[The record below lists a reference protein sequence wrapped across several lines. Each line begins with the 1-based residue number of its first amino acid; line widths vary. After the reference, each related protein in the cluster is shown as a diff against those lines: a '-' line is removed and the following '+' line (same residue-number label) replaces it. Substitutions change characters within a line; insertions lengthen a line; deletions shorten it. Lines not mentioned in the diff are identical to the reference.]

1 MSGKISI
8 FLLIMFPSIGFAKN
22 PFQDR
27 LVLLNNEIIA
37 LQIKIKISGRFDYQI
52 WGKELLALEN
62 KIFLLR
68 KETSEDYLK
77 YQTYGSEFNDLMA
90 HVTQL
95 AQLKLDVLSSYKRTN
110 SNFYLEK
117 YNQLNTTYTDLY
129 GRLLLSSW

>member
-1 MSGKISI
+1 M
-8 FLLIMFPSIGFAKN
+8 IGFAKN

-27 LVLLNNEIIA
+27 LVHLNNEIIA
-37 LQIKIKISGRFDYQI
+37 LQIKIKTSGRFDYLI

-95 AQLKLDVLSSYKRTN
+95 AQLKLNVLSSYKRTN
-110 SNFYLEK
+110 SSFYLEK
-117 YNQLNTTYTDLY
+117 YNQLNTIYTDLY